1 VSSLLSCPSASTN
14 HSSIWEK
21 KYGRG
26 AKHIVKSREEEQALA
41 DAKNRARGGG
51 SGWGARGGGRGGAMS
66 ASHGAEG
73 APVPVEG
80 AVRGRGGF
88 RGGRGG
94 FAGRGGYTGSSA
106 SVNDAPPATRP
117 APAARA
123 PVAGAFGK
131 PTEDKSV
138 HPSWEAARLRKQK
151 EMAMAIPAPGT
162 TTAKKIVFD

>member
-1 VSSLLSCPSASTN
+1 M
-14 HSSIWEK
+14 
-21 KYGRG
+21 
-26 AKHIVKSREEEQALA
+26 A

-51 SGWGARGGGRGGAMS
+51 SGWGARGGGRGGGMS
-66 ASHGAEG
+66 VSHGAEG

-80 AVRGRGGF
+80 AARGRGGS

-94 FAGRGGYTGSSA
+94 FAGRGGYTGPSVSVSEGASA
-106 SVNDAPPATRP
+106 ARP

-131 PTEDKSV
+131 PAEDKSV